1 VKLLV
6 GDQIVETTA
15 LVDSGAT
22 GNFLDLGLLSL
33 ANFPLQRLPKPIQAY
48 NVDGSTNRK
57 GTILWKTKI
66 PVLPF
71 QEKNNLELMIVS
83 LGRRQIIL
91 GMPWLKAQNPHI
103 DWKANTL
110 SLPASL
116 GTDDHI
122 TPQRYLLRWL
132 GLDIDQ
138 ELSRL
143 HARRYSP
150 GDVAPLSECLP
161 QTTEYINNM
170 TTKEVVIPDWCKDF
184 EDVFSEK
191 THDRLPPHRSYDH
204 TIELKDSF
212 VPKVAKI
219 YALNPT
225 EREACKAFVD
235 EHLKTGRIVPS
246 KSPQAAPFFFVS
258 KKDGGLRPCQD
269 YRYLNSHT
277 VRNAYP
283 LPLIPELI
291 DDMKDSTLFTKFDV
305 RWGYNNVRIKEEDQ
319 WKGAFITPFGLFEP
333 TVMFFGFC
341 NGPPTFQTFMNS
353 IFADMIAERW
363 LKIYIDDLGIH
374 TKGDLILHHERTR
387 RVLLRLR
394 EHGLALKLS
403 KSIFDAPRMDFLGMI
418 IGQGKIEMDPSK
430 LTAIRDWKPPAS
442 VKGIRSFLGFAN
454 FYRKFIPNFSNVV
467 APLTLLTRKEQ
478 PWLWTS
484 LQQRAFDSL
493 KTTFSSAPVLS
504 IPDTTRPFSI
514 MTDASLLA
522 AGAILLQEDTNT
534 DLHPCAYFSKTF
546 IAAERN
552 YNIYDRELLAVILA
566 LTEWKQY
573 LQGTTHPVTIITD
586 HKNLSYIKDPRKLS
600 RQQARW
606 ALFLQDFDI
615 VWKVLP
621 GTKMAPA
628 DALSRRDYVDTSLDN
643 ADTAIVPSPAII
655 NALDLSLIHHIH
667 SSSASDPL
675 VLCAIQ
681 NLSQET
687 PLFPRSALADWTFDN
702 GNLYYKHR
710 LYVPPSARS
719 QILHSIH
726 SSPLSGHLGRFRTKA
741 IVERDFWWPGLST
754 FVTSFVTGCAVCQQN
769 KVRTHPVTPP
779 LNPIKSNTTLPFKQ
793 LSVDL
798 ITDLPLSSGHDSL
811 MVVVD
816 HGLTK
821 GVILVPCS
829 KTIDANGIA
838 QLFFEFVFK
847 RFGLHDTLISDRGP
861 QFASAFA
868 RELARILHYDV
879 RLSTAYHP
887 QTDGQTER
895 ANQEIETYL
904 RIFCANKPHDWS
916 KFLTSAEFVHNS
928 VPHSSTKVSPFSLI
942 LGYEPRAY
950 PPLGKTFLP
959 ALEGRL
965 SSLEAARKE
974 ALAAHESAR
983 RIMTERSSRKFS
995 PWKVGNKVWLEATNL
1010 RIPYPSR
1017 KLAPKRHGPFEIAQV
1032 LSPLVYRLRL
1042 PPTWKIHDTFHAH
1055 LLSSYRQTDAH
1066 GPSFL
1071 KPPPDVIDNEEEY
1084 EVAHIV
1090 SHKGS
1095 PGRRLYLT
1103 AWKGYPSSENTWEP
1117 ESNLRHAPLILKRY
1131 KNTHNL

>member
-1 VKLLV
+1 
-6 GDQIVETTA
+6 
-15 LVDSGAT
+15 
-22 GNFLDLGLLSL
+22 
-33 ANFPLQRLPKPIQAY
+33 
-48 NVDGSTNRK
+48 
-57 GTILWKTKI
+57 
-66 PVLPF
+66 
-71 QEKNNLELMIVS
+71 MIVS

-91 GMPWLKAQNPHI
+91 GMPWLKTQNPHI

-110 SLPASL
+110 SLPASP
-116 GTDDHI
+116 GADDRI
-122 TPQRYLLRWL
+122 TPQRYLLHWL

-143 HARRYSP
+143 HARQYSP
-150 GDVAPLSECLP
+150 GNVVPLSECLP
-161 QTTEYINNM
+161 QMTEHINNT

-212 VPKVAKI
+212 VPKAAKI

-353 IFADMIAERW
+353 IFADMIVERW

-374 TKGDLILHHERTR
+374 TKGDLTLHHERTR
-387 RVLLRLR
+387 RVRLCLR

-418 IGQGKIEMDPSK
+418 IGQGKIKMDPSK

-442 VKGIRSFLGFAN
+442 VKEIRSFLGFAN

-467 APLTLLTRKEQ
+467 APLNLLTRKEQ

-484 LQQRAFDSL
+484 LQQCAFDSL

-552 YNIYDRELLAVILA
+552 YDIYDRELLAVILA

-586 HKNLSYIKDPRKLS
+586 HINLSYIKDPRKLS
-600 RQQARW
+600 RRQARW

-643 ADTAIVPSPAII
+643 VDTAIVPSPAII
-655 NALDLSLIHHIH
+655 NALNLSLVRYIH

-675 VLCAIQ
+675 VLRAIQ

-779 LNPIKSNTTLPFKQ
+779 LNPIKSTTTLLFKQ

-798 ITDLPLSSGHDSL
+798 VTDLPLSAGHDSL
-811 MVVVD
+811 MVMVD

-887 QTDGQTER
+887 QTDGQTE
-895 ANQEIETYL
+895 
-904 RIFCANKPHDWS
+904 
-916 KFLTSAEFVHNS
+916 
-928 VPHSSTKVSPFSLI
+928 
-942 LGYEPRAY
+942 
-950 PPLGKTFLP
+950 
-959 ALEGRL
+959 
-965 SSLEAARKE
+965 
-974 ALAAHESAR
+974 
-983 RIMTERSSRKFS
+983 
-995 PWKVGNKVWLEATNL
+995 
-1010 RIPYPSR
+1010 
-1017 KLAPKRHGPFEIAQV
+1017 
-1032 LSPLVYRLRL
+1032 
-1042 PPTWKIHDTFHAH
+1042 
-1055 LLSSYRQTDAH
+1055 
-1066 GPSFL
+1066 
-1071 KPPPDVIDNEEEY
+1071 
-1084 EVAHIV
+1084 
-1090 SHKGS
+1090 
-1095 PGRRLYLT
+1095 
-1103 AWKGYPSSENTWEP
+1103 
-1117 ESNLRHAPLILKRY
+1117 
-1131 KNTHNL
+1131 

>member
-1 VKLLV
+1 
-6 GDQIVETTA
+6 
-15 LVDSGAT
+15 
-22 GNFLDLGLLSL
+22 
-33 ANFPLQRLPKPIQAY
+33 
-48 NVDGSTNRK
+48 
-57 GTILWKTKI
+57 
-66 PVLPF
+66 
-71 QEKNNLELMIVS
+71 
-83 LGRRQIIL
+83 
-91 GMPWLKAQNPHI
+91 
-103 DWKANTL
+103 
-110 SLPASL
+110 
-116 GTDDHI
+116 
-122 TPQRYLLRWL
+122 
-132 GLDIDQ
+132 
-138 ELSRL
+138 
-143 HARRYSP
+143 
-150 GDVAPLSECLP
+150 
-161 QTTEYINNM
+161 
-170 TTKEVVIPDWCKDF
+170 
-184 EDVFSEK
+184 
-191 THDRLPPHRSYDH
+191 
-204 TIELKDSF
+204 
-212 VPKVAKI
+212 
-219 YALNPT
+219 
-225 EREACKAFVD
+225 
-235 EHLKTGRIVPS
+235 
-246 KSPQAAPFFFVS
+246 
-258 KKDGGLRPCQD
+258 
-269 YRYLNSHT
+269 
-277 VRNAYP
+277 
-283 LPLIPELI
+283 
-291 DDMKDSTLFTKFDV
+291 MKDSTLFTKFDV

-374 TKGDLILHHERTR
+374 TKGDLTLHHERTR

-467 APLTLLTRKEQ
+467 APLNLLTRKDQ
-478 PWLWTS
+478 PWLWTP

-552 YNIYDRELLAVILA
+552 YDIYDRELLAVILA

-600 RQQARW
+600 RRQARW

-621 GTKMAPA
+621 GTKMVPA

-643 ADTAIVPSPAII
+643 ADTSIVPSPAII
-655 NALDLSLIHHIH
+655 NALDLSLVRHIQ

-675 VLCAIQ
+675 VLRAIQ

-687 PLFPRSALADWTFDN
+687 PLFPRSALTDWTFNN

-710 LYVPPSARS
+710 LFVPPSARL

-726 SSPLSGHLGRFRTKA
+726 SSPLSGHLGRFHTKA
-741 IVERDFWWPGLST
+741 IVEQDFWWPGLST
-754 FVTSFVTGCAVCQQN
+754 FVTNFVTGCAVCQQN
-769 KVRTHPVTPP
+769 KVRTHLVTPP
-779 LNPIKSNTTLPFKQ
+779 LNPIKSTTTLPFKQ
-793 LSVDL
+793 ISVDL
-798 ITDLPLSSGHDSL
+798 VTDLPLSSGHDSL

-868 RELARILHYDV
+868 RELA
-879 RLSTAYHP
+879 
-887 QTDGQTER
+887 
-895 ANQEIETYL
+895 
-904 RIFCANKPHDWS
+904 
-916 KFLTSAEFVHNS
+916 
-928 VPHSSTKVSPFSLI
+928 
-942 LGYEPRAY
+942 
-950 PPLGKTFLP
+950 
-959 ALEGRL
+959 
-965 SSLEAARKE
+965 
-974 ALAAHESAR
+974 
-983 RIMTERSSRKFS
+983 
-995 PWKVGNKVWLEATNL
+995 
-1010 RIPYPSR
+1010 
-1017 KLAPKRHGPFEIAQV
+1017 
-1032 LSPLVYRLRL
+1032 
-1042 PPTWKIHDTFHAH
+1042 
-1055 LLSSYRQTDAH
+1055 
-1066 GPSFL
+1066 
-1071 KPPPDVIDNEEEY
+1071 
-1084 EVAHIV
+1084 
-1090 SHKGS
+1090 
-1095 PGRRLYLT
+1095 
-1103 AWKGYPSSENTWEP
+1103 
-1117 ESNLRHAPLILKRY
+1117 
-1131 KNTHNL
+1131 

>member
-6 GDQIVETTA
+6 NDQIVETTA

-66 PVLPF
+66 PVFPF
-71 QEKNNLELMIVS
+71 QENNDLELMIVS

-110 SLPASL
+110 SLPASPR
-116 GTDDHI
+116 TEDHV

-150 GDVAPLSECLP
+150 GDVVPLSECLP
-161 QTTEYINNM
+161 QATEHINNT

-353 IFADMIAERW
+353 IFADMIAEHW

-374 TKGDLILHHERTR
+374 TKGDLTLHHERTR

-454 FYRKFIPNFSNVV
+454 FYHKFIPNFSNVV
-467 APLTLLTRKEQ
+467 APLNLLTRKEQ
-478 PWLWTS
+478 PWLWTP

-552 YNIYDRELLAVILA
+552 YDIYDRELLAVILA

-586 HKNLSYIKDPRKLS
+586 HKNLFYIKDPRKLS
-600 RQQARW
+600 RRQARW

-643 ADTAIVPSPAII
+643 VDTAIVPSPAII
-655 NALDLSLIHHIH
+655 NALDLSLVHYIH

-675 VLCAIQ
+675 VLRAIQ

-687 PLFPRSALADWTFDN
+687 PLFPHSALADWTFDN

-769 KVRTHPVTPP
+769 KVHTHPVTPP
-779 LNPIKSNTTLPFKQ
+779 LNPIKSTTTLPFKQ

-798 ITDLPLSSGHDSL
+798 VTDLPLSAGHDSL

-868 RELARILHYDV
+868 RELA
-879 RLSTAYHP
+879 
-887 QTDGQTER
+887 
-895 ANQEIETYL
+895 
-904 RIFCANKPHDWS
+904 
-916 KFLTSAEFVHNS
+916 
-928 VPHSSTKVSPFSLI
+928 
-942 LGYEPRAY
+942 
-950 PPLGKTFLP
+950 
-959 ALEGRL
+959 
-965 SSLEAARKE
+965 
-974 ALAAHESAR
+974 
-983 RIMTERSSRKFS
+983 
-995 PWKVGNKVWLEATNL
+995 
-1010 RIPYPSR
+1010 
-1017 KLAPKRHGPFEIAQV
+1017 
-1032 LSPLVYRLRL
+1032 
-1042 PPTWKIHDTFHAH
+1042 
-1055 LLSSYRQTDAH
+1055 
-1066 GPSFL
+1066 
-1071 KPPPDVIDNEEEY
+1071 
-1084 EVAHIV
+1084 
-1090 SHKGS
+1090 
-1095 PGRRLYLT
+1095 
-1103 AWKGYPSSENTWEP
+1103 
-1117 ESNLRHAPLILKRY
+1117 
-1131 KNTHNL
+1131 